1 MFIDPLW
8 RKIRHEEMHLKE
20 YANRKEAIDQ
30 LQTYFCFNN
39 QNHKHQASYRHF
51 SLWGMLFQHD
61 DVTRGIIS
69 IEDHLPLCPS
79 IRVRSEHKLM
89 TADIK
94 TVYQS
99 LSVKEAKWELEAL
112 DRRFDEE
119 SPPLVPVTQAPAE
132 SDRLARSFG

>member
-1 MFIDPLW
+1 
-8 RKIRHEEMHLKE
+8 
-20 YANRKEAIDQ
+20 
-30 LQTYFCFNN
+30 
-39 QNHKHQASYRHF
+39 
-51 SLWGMLFQHD
+51 
-61 DVTRGIIS
+61 
-69 IEDHLPLCPS
+69 
-79 IRVRSEHKLM
+79 M